1 MTLLCLSTILFFL
14 KFYLKNLYNTGD
26 RDINEQS
33 SAYFN
38 CLISWNTEVFAHLDM
53 VLQRGL
59 GLWIQKHLFCNQLYP
74 LWVIL
79 GKFSEP
85 LWVCILIWKKEDY
98 NTCFTV
104 FLWELNMVI

>member
-38 CLISWNTEVFAHLDM
+38 CLISWNTEVFALSFLSWELLPAAICLASASFSFR
-53 VLQRGL
+53 V
-59 GLWIQKHLFCNQLYP
+59 WFKNHLFFEAF
-74 LWVIL
+74 I
-79 GKFSEP
+79 
-85 LWVCILIWKKEDY
+85 IA
-98 NTCFTV
+98 
-104 FLWELNMVI
+104 

>member
-14 KFYLKNLYNTGD
+14 NFYLKNLYNTGD

-59 GLWIQKHLFCNQLYP
+59 GL
-74 LWVIL
+74 
-79 GKFSEP
+79 
-85 LWVCILIWKKEDY
+85 
-98 NTCFTV
+98 
-104 FLWELNMVI
+104 